1 MLSKTKIKLLKLMCP
16 VALGLYIGG
25 FFLRR
30 RMDLPDEMRA
40 IPMML
45 FALVLVLWFFLRRSW
60 LRCPHCHGKLYDC
73 LPAEDVSSFTCKHCR
88 KEIIVQ

>member
-25 FFLRR
+25 FFLGKRV
-30 RMDLPDEMRA
+30 DLPDEMRA
-40 IPMML
+40 IPLML
-45 FALVLVLWFFLRRSW
+45 FALVLVVWFFLRRSW

-73 LPAEDVSSFTCKHCR
+73 LPGEDVSSFTCKHCR